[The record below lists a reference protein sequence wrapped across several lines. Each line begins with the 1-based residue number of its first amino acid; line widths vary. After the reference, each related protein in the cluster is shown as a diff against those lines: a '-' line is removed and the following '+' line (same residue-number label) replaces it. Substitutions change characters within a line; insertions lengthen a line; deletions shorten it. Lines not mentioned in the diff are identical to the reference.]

1 MKMRFLGV
9 VLLLAGCAAPAAPS
23 PTELLV
29 GIAETDL
36 TPTMPYG
43 LSGYYHERKSTEVR
57 DPLHAKALV
66 FRQGGESV
74 ALVLCDLCGVAPEL
88 TEEVRRRAAPRS
100 GIPAER
106 IIVAAT
112 HTHTGPAYE
121 ADLRKLMERGGVDAA
136 AYPPRL
142 IDAITEAVVR
152 AAGSTA
158 PMNLKAG
165 SGTQETPV
173 SFSRRFIMKDGN
185 VQTWAN
191 YRNSETVRE
200 ANPVDP
206 EVAVLLVSD
215 AERARAALVNFAL
228 HLDTLG
234 GTKWSADFPHDMGKV
249 LRSALGEALLPIFA
263 NGCCGD
269 INHSD
274 PRAEKRNTTEFIGT
288 SLGETAKK
296 ALPSL
301 RDVHPRLGVHRAVVR
316 APLQEAGADDLAWA
330 RAFVER
336 ERAGQKVPFLE
347 QVKAHKL
354 LKVERLR
361 RQGPDLLLEVHAIRL
376 GPDAAIV
383 TLPGEVFVELGLAI
397 KKASPFKTTFVIE
410 LANTEETSYIPK
422 RDAYPLGGYEVV
434 NSTLAAG
441 GGEKLVEAAIRLLG
455 ELK

>member
-1 MKMRFLGV
+1 MSMRGLCA
-9 VLLLAGCAAPAAPS
+9 VLLLTGCSAPATS
-23 PTELLV
+23 PAEELLV

-66 FRQGGESV
+66 FRQGGRSV
-74 ALVLCDLCGVAPEL
+74 ALIMCDLCGIAPEL

-100 GIPAER
+100 GIPADH

-121 ADLRKLMERGGVDAA
+121 GDLRDWLKRGGSDAD

-142 IDAITEAVVR
+142 IDAVTEAVVR
-152 AAGSTA
+152 AAGSAA
-158 PMNLKAG
+158 PMRLKTG

-191 YRNSETVRE
+191 YRNPETVRE
-200 ANPVDP
+200 ANPIDP

-215 AERARAALVNFAL
+215 AERAQAALVNFAL

-249 LRSALGEALLPIFA
+249 LKAELGERVLPIFA

-274 PRAEKRNTTEFIGT
+274 PRAEKRNPTEFIGT
-288 SLGETAKK
+288 SVGETARR

-301 RDVHPRLGVHRAVVR
+301 RAVQPRLGVGRAVVR
-316 APLQEAGADDLAWA
+316 APLQEAGPDDLAWA
-330 RAFVER
+330 RAFIEK

-376 GPDAAIV
+376 APDAAIV

-397 KKASPFKTTFVIE
+397 KKASPFRTTFVIE
-410 LANTEETSYIPK
+410 LANTAETAYIPK

-441 GGEKLVEAAIRLLG
+441 GGEQLVEAAIRLLG